1 MGKHPAPSRSPWWL
15 AATLWLGMNAAAG
28 AAPEGPKLGR
38 PASPGEIA
46 GQDINVFPDGSGLPP
61 GQGTAR
67 EGKPVY
73 DAVCA
78 SCHGPAGIGG
88 SAGELA
94 GGGLL
99 TGPHPDKN
107 IGTYWPY
114 ATTLFDFIRRS
125 MPLHAPRSLNDDQVY
140 AVTAYL
146 LLINDIIGER
156 EEMNA
161 GTLPRVT
168 MPNRNGFIQVWPEV
182 IVQ

>member
-1 MGKHPAPSRSPWWL
+1 MRNDRNRSGPRWL
-15 AATLWLGMNAAAG
+15 APALLLFVMTAAVA

-46 GQDINVFPDGSGLPP
+46 DQDINVFPDGAGLPA
-61 GQGTAR
+61 GKGTAL
-67 EGKPVY
+67 EGKAIFDMKCV
-73 DAVCA
+73 
-78 SCHGPAGIGG
+78 SCHGPKGMGG

-94 GGGLL
+94 GGGSL

-125 MPLHAPRSLNDDQVY
+125 MPLDAPRSLSEDQVY

-146 LLINDIIGER
+146 LHINGIVDER
-156 EEMNA
+156 AEMNA
-161 GTLPRVT
+161 GTLPRVV
-168 MPNRNGFIQVWPEV
+168 MPNRDGFVQVWPGEKAE
-182 IVQ
+182 

>member
-1 MGKHPAPSRSPWWL
+1 MGKHPGPSRSPWWL
-15 AATLWLGMNAAAG
+15 AATLWFGMTTAPA

-38 PASPGEIA
+38 PASPAEIA
-46 GQDINVFPDGSGLPP
+46 DQAINVFPDGSGLPP
-61 GQGTAR
+61 GKGTAQ
-67 EGKPVY
+67 EGKPAY
-73 DAVCA
+73 QTACA
-78 SCHGPAGIGG
+78 SCHGPDGIGG

-94 GGGLL
+94 GGGSL

-125 MPLHAPRSLNDDQVY
+125 MPLHAPRSLSDNQIY

-146 LLINDIIGER
+146 LHINGIIGER

-161 GTLPRVT
+161 RTLPRVA
-168 MPNRNGFIQVWPEV
+168 MPNRGGFVQIRPEV
-182 IVQ
+182 KVQ